1 MTVKVMN
8 QYLVPGEAVIRMPEF
23 ISEGQVVFP
32 VQIRLELRSQRL
44 RRS

>member
-1 MTVKVMN
+1 MI

-32 VQIRLELRSQRL
+32 VQIMLKL
-44 RRS
+44 